1 MWATNRNSTDL
12 SRSKNTYG
20 FKTEKNAP
28 QHKDLVRFESD
39 IINLISTIEF
49 KQDKSLFQKKLSKD
63 VKDINSRDTIL
74 LPADKTSN
82 IYEVSTDTY
91 KKLLRDNVT
100 NEYEIAPDDLE
111 SNINLE
117 ARHISEKLQL
127 DERVEI
133 MTRKMHTSR
142 LRTINQILKIIP
154 NVG

>member
-1 MWATNRNSTDL
+1 M
-12 SRSKNTYG
+12 
-20 FKTEKNAP
+20 
-28 QHKDLVRFESD
+28 
-39 IINLISTIEF
+39 ISTIEF
-49 KQDKSLFQKKLSKD
+49 KQDKSHFQKKLSKD

-133 MTRKMHTSR
+133 MARKDAYVTLKDHKPNFENNPKCR
-142 LRTINQILKIIP
+142 LINPAKSNIGKISKIELQKINSEIRQKLDYCNGEEP
-154 NVG
+154 PAP